1 MPAQPDLH
9 RSAWVHFALIR
20 QVSPPMRGRFLRA
33 QEMIHLSE
41 YIRMRIQMQKADR
54 LTARQLTA
62 AKRLHNAPSDR
73 MIAAN

>member
-1 MPAQPDLH
+1 
-9 RSAWVHFALIR
+9 
-20 QVSPPMRGRFLRA
+20 MRGRFLRA